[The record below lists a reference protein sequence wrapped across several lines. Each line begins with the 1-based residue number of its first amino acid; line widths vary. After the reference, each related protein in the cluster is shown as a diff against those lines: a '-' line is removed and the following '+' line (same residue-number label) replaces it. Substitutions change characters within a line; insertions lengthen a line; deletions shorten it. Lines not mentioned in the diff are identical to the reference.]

1 MSLKAFKP
9 EKKPLLSAKNLRDRL
24 NFCKNTEGG
33 QLNNGCI
40 SGGGRGALWIMP
52 KNTTVT
58 SKVYLD
64 VLKENLEPIMT
75 NLECEIF
82 QQDGAPV
89 HTARIVKNWL
99 SGKNIDF
106 LVWPGS
112 SPDLNVIEDCWT
124 VLKRMVAGRHPA
136 SMDDLIKSIPEVW
149 ETEIT
154 ER

>member
-1 MSLKAFKP
+1 
-9 EKKPLLSAKNLRDRL
+9 
-24 NFCKNTEGG
+24 
-33 QLNNGCI
+33 
-40 SGGGRGALWIMP
+40 
-52 KNTTVT
+52 
-58 SKVYLD
+58 
-64 VLKENLEPIMT
+64 MT